1 MRILS
6 MDTGVS
12 VNSAD
17 VISFEYSFSDGRLYA
32 YVARDGIERAVPIL
46 STNDYNYANTVLRK
60 ICRNI
65 AMGTVFYVIEEE
77 GE

>member
-6 MDTGVS
+6 LDTSAS
-12 VNSAD
+12 VNTAD

-46 STNDYNYANTVLRK
+46 STNYCDYANTILRK
-60 ICRNI
+60 ICQNI
-65 AMGTVFYVIEEE
+65 AMGTVTYVIEGE